1 MTTHQELEH
10 LEDTAVI
17 MGDIM
22 NVTEDLPTNQTTF
35 DKQHQELKDFI
46 AKSNEKKLE
55 FILTEYDRTR
65 PVLNTD
71 DYRPLFGHYIQAIFK
86 MKDELYNLKAV
97 NRAYITKPQ
106 DGASTFIGEYE
117 IRGTSFH
124 MKDHSIKKAHLVCT
138 RFRPHT

>member
-1 MTTHQELEH
+1 MLRKTYRQTRQLLINSIRNLKILLRSLMRKNWSSFLQNMTELDQY
-10 LEDTAVI
+10 LI
-17 MGDIM
+17 R
-22 NVTEDLPTNQTTF
+22 TT
-35 DKQHQELKDFI
+35 
-46 AKSNEKKLE
+46 
-55 FILTEYDRTR
+55 T
-65 PVLNTD
+65 VLF
-71 DYRPLFGHYIQAIFK
+71 FGHYIQAIFK